1 MLIKKLS
8 TAFARYLLAQNR
20 KIDKSVLYCN
30 KIAYIW
36 YEKVLSLVDADFI
49 HYYRKTTCFGQVVNM
64 ESQRYKI
71 YDMKQNRKN
80 FLKQL
85 GTGLLA
91 AGIPAIPF
99 AVNAGEKGIDAND
112 FLDEGLPDDERY
124 WKRIA
129 RKYYAVADDY
139 INLENGYYG
148 IQPKPVL
155 QAFQK
160 NIVTANE
167 QAARFARKD
176 YPGIAAAVK
185 KELAAF
191 LEVSDEELIIT
202 RNATEALNIA
212 IQGYP
217 FKPGDEVLLNQLDY
231 FSMIETFKML
241 ETRGLLKVNTLD
253 MPLQPL
259 NDDEIVEQYRK
270 GITEKTKV
278 ILLTHVSNINGLIIP
293 VAKIAAMARASGIDT
308 ITDSAHALGQIKFS
322 LPQLATDFVGLNLH
336 KWIGNPV
343 GAGVLYIKKE
353 RIKEMR
359 PLFGDV
365 AAAENSINKLA
376 HFGTTPFAVVMTIPD
391 SLAFHRM
398 LGIEKIAKRLHYLKT
413 TWLDAVKDH
422 PQVEVVTP
430 VNLSAAIA
438 SFRIKNKT
446 AAEVVDYLFKEHKI
460 FTVARQ
466 LGKQGCVRV
475 TPGIYNSAADVQKL
489 AEAIKLLADQ

>member
-1 MLIKKLS
+1 
-8 TAFARYLLAQNR
+8 
-20 KIDKSVLYCN
+20 
-30 KIAYIW
+30 
-36 YEKVLSLVDADFI
+36 
-49 HYYRKTTCFGQVVNM
+49 
-64 ESQRYKI
+64 
-71 YDMKQNRKN
+71 MKQGRKK

-85 GTGLLA
+85 GAGLLA
-91 AGIPAIPF
+91 AALPAIPLT
-99 AVNAGEKGIDAND
+99 ADAAETRFDVND
-112 FLDEGLPDDERY
+112 FSGEGLPDDERY

-129 RKYYAVADDY
+129 RKYYTVADDY

-176 YPGIAAAVK
+176 YPGIASAVK

-191 LEVSDEELIIT
+191 LEVSAEEIIIT

-241 ETRGLLKVNTLD
+241 EIRGQLKVNAFE
-253 MPLQPL
+253 MPLLPQS
-259 NDDEIVEQYRK
+259 DEEIVEQYRK
-270 GITEKTKV
+270 MITAKTKV

-293 VAKIAAMARASGIDT
+293 VAKIAAMAKATGIDT
-308 ITDSAHALGQIKFS
+308 ITDSAHALGQIPFS
-322 LPQLATDFVGLNLH
+322 LPQLGSDFVGLNLH

-343 GAGVLYIKKE
+343 GAGVLYSKKE
-353 RIKEMR
+353 RIKEMK

-376 HFGTTPFAVVMTIPD
+376 HFGTTPFAVVMTIPE

-398 LGIEKIAKRLHYLKT
+398 MGIEKISNRLHYLKT
-413 TWLDAVKDH
+413 IWVNAVKDH
-422 PQVEVVTP
+422 PNVEVVTP
-430 VNLSAAIA
+430 VSLSAAIA

-446 AAEVVDYLFKEHKI
+446 TAEVADHLFKEHKI

-466 LGKQGCVRV
+466 LGKQDCIRV
-475 TPGIYNSAADVQKL
+475 TPGIYNSTADVQKL

>member
-1 MLIKKLS
+1 
-8 TAFARYLLAQNR
+8 
-20 KIDKSVLYCN
+20 
-30 KIAYIW
+30 
-36 YEKVLSLVDADFI
+36 
-49 HYYRKTTCFGQVVNM
+49 
-64 ESQRYKI
+64 
-71 YDMKQNRKN
+71 MKQSRKK
-80 FLKQL
+80 FLKQF
-85 GTGLLA
+85 GAGLLA
-91 AGIPAIPF
+91 SGLPAIPLTSI
-99 AVNAGEKGIDAND
+99 ADETAIDAKD
-112 FLDEGLPDDERY
+112 FSDEGLPDDEHY

-155 QAFQK
+155 HAFQK

-176 YPGIAAAVK
+176 YPGITTTVK

-191 LEVSDEELIIT
+191 LEVSEDEIIIT

-231 FSMIETFKML
+231 FSMIEAFKML
-241 ETRGLLKVNTLD
+241 ETRGQLKVTAFD
-253 MPLQPL
+253 MPLLPL

-270 GITEKTKV
+270 LITEKTKV

-293 VAKIAAMARASGIDT
+293 VTKITAMAKAKGIDT
-308 ITDSAHALGQIKFS
+308 ITDSAHALGQIPFS
-322 LPQLATDFVGLNLH
+322 LPQLASDFVGLNLH

-353 RIKEMR
+353 RIKEMK
-359 PLFGDV
+359 PLFGDMTTT
-365 AAAENSINKLA
+365 ENSINKLA

-398 LGIEKIAKRLHYLKT
+398 MGIEKITKRLHYLKT
-413 TWLDAVKDH
+413 IWINAVKDH
-422 PQVEVVTP
+422 PNVEVVTP
-430 VNLSAAIA
+430 VNLSCAIA

-446 AAEVVDYLFKEHKI
+446 AAEAADYLFKEHKI

-475 TPGIYNSAADVQKL
+475 TPGIYNSIDDLQKL
-489 AEAIKLLADQ
+489 AEALKLFADK